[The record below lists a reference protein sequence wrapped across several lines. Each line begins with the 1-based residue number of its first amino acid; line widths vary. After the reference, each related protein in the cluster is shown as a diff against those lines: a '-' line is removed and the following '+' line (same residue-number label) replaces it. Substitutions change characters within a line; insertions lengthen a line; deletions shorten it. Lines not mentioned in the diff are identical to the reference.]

1 MASKQNRHLPARSNF
16 DVWRDDLTPEAIADS
31 KFVTLSCGGCPAYGE
46 SCNRY
51 DTKCRTNFL
60 RWARGKASP
69 ENGSDEQSTILET
82 ADAEAES

>member
-1 MASKQNRHLPARSNF
+1 MASKQNRHLTTRSNF
-16 DVWRDDLTPEAIADS
+16 DVWRDGLTPEAIADG

-60 RWARGKASP
+60 RWARGKAAQ
-69 ENGSDEQSTILET
+69 ESDEGGQDAEPEAANAET
-82 ADAEAES
+82 AS

>member
-16 DVWRDDLTPEAIADS
+16 DVWREALTPEAIADG

-51 DTKCRTNFL
+51 DTKCRANFL
-60 RWARGKASP
+60 RWARGKAAVINEGVEQPTEP
-69 ENGSDEQSTILET
+69 EA
-82 ADAEAES
+82 ADAETVS